1 MRNHFRPQFEAAAH
15 PRRVADVQE
24 GVPTSDQLTNIFE
37 YLGQDKIGSVVEGA
51 SSTTEALRKLKD
63 NGALFQRPLVVDWG
77 NGRAGTSPL
86 HHNIG
91 CLRFATDTLLAVSG
105 DNESEILKLL
115 QTPPK
120 A

>member
-1 MRNHFRPQFEAAAH
+1 MRNHSRLQFEAAAH
-15 PRRVADVQE
+15 SRRFADVQE
-24 GVPTSDQLTNIFE
+24 GVPTNDQLTNIFE

-63 NGALFQRPLVVDWG
+63 NGSLFQRPLVVDWG
-77 NGRAGTSPL
+77 NGRAGTSSP
-86 HHNIG
+86 HQNSG
-91 CLRFATDTLLAVSG
+91 CRCSRLTLLAVSG